1 MDHVKRVLLLCILAN
16 QCPAAGGL
24 FEWLRQSEHP
34 PPAAAPPPLPPPAEL
49 SPVILAKDARFEMA
63 TADEKFLAE
72 AKKMVLSPLDSCHH
86 RVVARLKA
94 SCESLSEEELAKLG
108 VVLLNCQAQ
117 IEGRA
122 TYPCTEDMAIKD
134 CTANMDSDTWNA
146 YHIVSNRARSVCYA
160 TRQQLF
166 RRRAEHTVNALIS
179 TAASQLS
186 AMEDLKDG
194 QLELREMTAA
204 SLDKLLQGHSA
215 LQDRQVKLHEGQEHM
230 ESSLRDNLQRLGQEK
245 ALIASGQQLVAQLIQ
260 GITERMEIVSENV
273 QAHGSKVQDG
283 HRAIAQ
289 DLADVRHQAQDIYQ
303 KIDDGMSEFL
313 RYRGQTSQYYA
324 DLMGKL
330 ERMNS
335 SLGFMLH
342 YLDNMQGH
350 IEERLHVIQ
359 GYLTWTGLSLTAMWT
374 CIAHTGYFVLV
385 AVLQSFLCCPVFSR
399 ATLLLIVPFNAL
411 AEVNQ
416 QPALD
421 LTSLSLLL
429 FALSLGHWFVSK
441 LWACFQ
447 SRGKKTTTWPCEL
460 EELQKT
466 VSSSNSYPRSS
477 TPQKSVG
484 SALVV
489 AAHGRVPCY
498 FYLFSVLQRWT
509 AQRRRAG
516 HPSDS
521 RQHHIKRPVPCGT
534 PSHCTPRRVPQ
545 PAFIDDI
552 PLRNPGS
559 VFDLLND
566 SHDLVNG
573 SRSASPTPSVNSSLS
588 VRQLCNAITKTG
600 KACKKRALLGQD
612 YCRVHEGG
620 HTTSFY
626 S

>member
-1 MDHVKRVLLLCILAN
+1 MDHVKCMLLLCILAN
-16 QCPAAGGL
+16 RCPAAQGL
-24 FEWLRQSEHP
+24 FEWLRQTQHP
-34 PPAAAPPPLPPPAEL
+34 PVASPLPPPEEF
-49 SPVILAKDARFEMA
+49 PVVLAKDAQFEMA
-63 TADEKFLAE
+63 TVDEKFMAE
-72 AKKMVLSPLDSCHH
+72 AKQMELSPLDSCHQ

-94 SCESLSEEELAKLG
+94 SCQSLSEEELAKLG
-108 VVLLNCQAQ
+108 VVLFNCQAQ
-117 IEGRA
+117 IEGRM

-166 RRRAEHTVNALIS
+166 RRRAEHTVNTLIS

-194 QLELREMTAA
+194 QLELRQMTAA
-204 SLDKLLQGHSA
+204 SLDELLQGHGA
-215 LQDRQVKLHEGQEHM
+215 LQAHQVKLHEGQEHM

-273 QAHGSKVQDG
+273 QLHGSKVQDG
-283 HRAIAQ
+283 HKAIVQ

-313 RYRGQTSQYYA
+313 RYQDQTSQYYA

-335 SLGFMLH
+335 SLGFMLQ
-342 YLDNMQGH
+342 YLDNMQAH
-350 IEERLHVIQ
+350 MEERLRVIQ
-359 GYLTWTGLSLTAMWT
+359 GYLTWTGLSLAAMWT
-374 CIAHTGYFVLV
+374 CVAHASYFVLV
-385 AVLQSFLCCPVFSR
+385 AVLQSFLRCPVFSR
-399 ATLLLIVPFNAL
+399 AVLLLTVPLNAL

-416 QPALD
+416 EPALD
-421 LTSLSLLL
+421 LTSLSVLL
-429 FALSLGHWFVSK
+429 FTLSLGHFFVSK

-447 SRGKKTTTWPCEL
+447 SRGKKIPAWPREL
-460 EELQKT
+460 EGLQKS
-466 VSSSNSYPRSS
+466 VSSSNSYPRCS
-477 TPQKSVG
+477 TPQKGGQSSSSSERENLLTQDTITSG
-484 SALVV
+484 VV
-489 AAHGRVPCY
+489 SPPHR
-498 FYLFSVLQRWT
+498 
-509 AQRRRAG
+509 
-516 HPSDS
+516 
-521 RQHHIKRPVPCGT
+521 RPVPCGT
-534 PSHCTPRRVPQ
+534 PSRLVPQ

-566 SHDLVNG
+566 SRDLVND
-573 SRSASPTPSVNSSLS
+573 SRSASPTPSVNSSVS
-588 VRQLCNAITKTG
+588 SRQLCNAITKTG
-600 KACKKRALLGQD
+600 KACKKRAQLGQE

-620 HTTSFY
+620 NTTSFF